1 MKILNK
7 KISDM
12 TDKELKEYIKQ
23 CVETLNKNIKIES
36 LGVIYN
42 GKLYSNNNS
51 TNSDIDIYIAEKEE
65 V

>member
-1 MKILNK
+1 
-7 KISDM
+7 M
-12 TDKELKEYIKQ
+12 TDKELNEYIKQ

-51 TNSDIDIYIAEKEE
+51 TNS
-65 V
+65 